1 MDSFF
6 SSLSPLFF
14 WFFAGLML
22 LGGLSVILNRSPI
35 ASALSLVVTIIA
47 MAGLFVLLHAF
58 FLAAIQVIVY
68 AGAVMVLFLFIIM
81 LLDLK
86 AEERRHIKPFSLAA
100 GGLVGLFFG
109 CQFFRVLHQT
119 EAGSRPIAA
128 LPPPAADDI
137 PAIGTLLFSKYV
149 LPFEVTSILLLVA
162 MVGVVLL
169 NKKEPAKAVK

>member
-86 AEERRHIKPFSLAA
+86 AEERRHIKPFGLAA
-100 GGLVGLFFG
+100 GGLVGLFFA

-119 EAGSRPIAA
+119 EAGTRPIAS
-128 LPPPAADDI
+128 LPPAAADDI
-137 PAIGTLLFSKYV
+137 PAIGTLLFSKYI

-169 NKKEPAKAVK
+169 SKKEIK